1 VLACGEKQRC
11 FGYALLLE
19 PRNYAA
25 VVGMVGVLL
34 RRRALRS
41 QRETRRLAEHF
52 LRVAFDTWPRD
63 RYVSTRKRA
72 KARQRGREGGGTRG
86 RRREREREE
95 REREGEEER

>member
-72 KARQRGREGGGTRG
+72 KARPRGRE